1 MVRLTTYTTST
12 MSDKVKKTRTKSRA
26 NVAKKKKPSNT
37 SDATENS
44 DTSFVAGD
52 DDVLADITSPITE
65 NGVSTPSS
73 VNSLQTNVLSVL
85 EGAANKMTNGATPV
99 AGGISK
105 STILSVQKT
114 GKNSP
119 VALNSPKPADGAKD
133 STTEPLVI
141 KKETSKLDDLKKL
154 VKASTPKSARKT
166 SVASNSS
173 STSKSSDRPR
183 SRKASTIETPMK
195 FSSGTKD
202 KRPGTAGNKA
212 VTSAA
217 GATALTQDPAAAVA
231 ELSVFTMADT
241 IAEEDSGSAPAQAAA
256 GPAGIDERALPVL
269 RGSLDQLPALP
280 SRIVRIFTSSTFTG
294 AFMYSYA
301 RD

>member
-1 MVRLTTYTTST
+1 

-26 NVAKKKKPSNT
+26 NVAKKKKASNT
-37 SDATENS
+37 SEATENS

-52 DDVLADITSPITE
+52 DDVIADITSPITE

-85 EGAANKMTNGATPV
+85 EGAANKMTNGTTPV

-195 FSSGTKD
+195 FSGGTKD
-202 KRPGTAGNKA
+202 KRPGTAGKA

-231 ELSVFTMADT
+231 ELSVFTMPDT

-294 AFMYSYA
+294 VFIYSYA